1 MRGSQRAAE
10 GEVPPVA
17 VNRRACVL
25 PTRRMVPGSAK
36 TKGRGASLAPVLLAL
51 FCISGRVA
59 LAQDPINEGNSNKA
73 GIVPSDYIQSA
84 EGAEDS
90 KE

>member
-1 MRGSQRAAE
+1 LQKQKAVA
-10 GEVPPVA
+10 PPLRPFFSPCSA
-17 VNRRACVL
+17 F
-25 PTRRMVPGSAK
+25 PG
-36 TKGRGASLAPVLLAL
+36 GR
-51 FCISGRVA
+51 A

-90 KE
+90 KEQGTES